1 MNDLTSAWYNLFE
14 SIYNNFVE
22 PLANALYQT
31 SLIEEPVNLLNQLIN
46 ALLNLFREEPVSDL
60 IYIGLDDI
68 ANLFGILILIIII
81 NYYIKLLK
89 FVIESLKVALIN
101 ITNNK
106 KRKVWRKQWK
116 KKEIL

>member
-1 MNDLTSAWYNLFE
+1 MNDLTNALYDLFE

-22 PLANALYQT
+22 PLANALHQT

-46 ALLNLFREEPVSDL
+46 AILNLFRENPVSDL
-60 IYIGLDDI
+60 IYVELDDI

-81 NYYIKLLK
+81 NYFMKLLK
-89 FVIESLKVALIN
+89 FVIESLKTALIN
-101 ITNNK
+101 LTNNK

-116 KKEIL
+116 R